1 MHLSVYIYI
10 VKASDIITVTYM
22 WQNLEAECLYNIAA
36 MMKSNIFISYSSQIC
51 SSQLTR
57 LLVNAVILTS
67 SHALVISLLLTQ

>member
-1 MHLSVYIYI
+1 MHHSVYIYI
-10 VKASDIITVTYM
+10 VKASDIITVTYT
-22 WQNLEAECLYNIAA
+22 WQNLEAECLYDIAA